1 MEKTFVMIKPDGV
14 RRKFIGEIIKRIEN
28 KGLELEDI
36 KIIQLSKEQAEQH
49 YSMHKNQEFFNDLI
63 KYITS
68 DPVVIIVV
76 KGRNAVQ
83 AVRQLIGATDPIKAL
98 PGSIRG
104 DFGFS
109 IQENIV
115 HGSDSKENAENEIK
129 FFFE

>member
-14 RRKFIGEIIKRIEN
+14 RRKLVGEIIKRIED

-49 YSMHKNQEFFNDLI
+49 YSIHKNQEFFNDLI

-83 AVRQLIGATDPIKAL
+83 AVRQLIGVTDPIKAL
-98 PGSIRG
+98 PGTIRG

-109 IQENIV
+109 IQENII

>member
-14 RRKFIGEIIKRIEN
+14 RRKLVGEIIKRIED

-49 YSMHKNQEFFNDLI
+49 YSIHKNQEFFNDLI

>member
-1 MEKTFVMIKPDGV
+1 MIKPDGV
-14 RRKFIGEIIKRIEN
+14 RRKLVGEIIKRIED

-49 YSMHKNQEFFNDLI
+49 YSIHKNQEFFNDLI

>member
-14 RRKFIGEIIKRIEN
+14 RRKLIGEIIKRIED

-49 YSMHKNQEFFNDLI
+49 YSIHKNQEFFNDLI